1 MQKYLNFSMHSCMI
15 EAIYLQ
21 LIARGQFLGFS
32 FILTSR
38 FCQCFVGLK
47 ERDMHL
53 SHLSQPLMPFWK
65 VNKEGL
71 SMYAEV
77 LKFFYA

>member
-38 FCQCFVGLK
+38 FCQCFIGLK
-47 ERDMHL
+47 ERDMHP

-71 SMYAEV
+71 YIYAEV